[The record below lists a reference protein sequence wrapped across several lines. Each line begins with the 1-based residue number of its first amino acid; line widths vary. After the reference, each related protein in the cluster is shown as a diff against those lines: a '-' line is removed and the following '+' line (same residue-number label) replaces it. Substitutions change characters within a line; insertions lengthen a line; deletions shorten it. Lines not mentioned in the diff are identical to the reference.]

1 MCEPFYKRML
11 DPIDSVLKKAG
22 YEKKDI
28 NKVLILGG
36 SSKLA
41 NVRDKVEEYFDYKVK
56 ILYND
61 KPDEAVARGA
71 AYLAFIRT
79 NPNDESIC

>member
-1 MCEPFYKRML
+1 ML
-11 DPIDSVLKKAG
+11 DPIDSVLKKAR

-36 SSKLA
+36 SSKLP

-61 KPDEAVARGA
+61 KPD
-71 AYLAFIRT
+71 
-79 NPNDESIC
+79 